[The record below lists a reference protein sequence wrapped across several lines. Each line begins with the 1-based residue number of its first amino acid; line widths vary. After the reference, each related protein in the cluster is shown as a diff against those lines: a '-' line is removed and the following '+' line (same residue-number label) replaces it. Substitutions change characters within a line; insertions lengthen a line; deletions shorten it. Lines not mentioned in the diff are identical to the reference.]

1 MNDPY
6 ESESKRRWGQT
17 ESFKIAAERTKS
29 YTAEDWVRIKA
40 EAKEIYQGF
49 QQSKDLPV
57 NSKEVQKWV
66 DAWQQH
72 LDTTYYPCSNE
83 QLLSLADLYE
93 QDPRYATNIDKVGGM
108 GTSDRM
114 IEAIR
119 HWKALIL

>member
-6 ESESKRRWGQT
+6 ESETKRRWGQT
-17 ESFKIAAERTKS
+17 EAFKIAAERTKS
-29 YTAEDWVRIKA
+29 YTAEDWGRIKA

-49 QQSKDLPV
+49 QQSKELPV
-57 NSKEVQKWV
+57 NSKDVQKWV

-72 LDTTYYPCSNE
+72 LHTTYYPCSNE

-93 QDPRYATNIDKVGGM
+93 QDPRYATNIDKVGGI

-119 HWKALIL
+119 HWKAPIL